1 MRLSAAPS
9 GPAFVGAPGDSL
21 VCLGGDQ
28 WTPGPGGGAGAPL
41 VVLEAPA
48 PFPLNPGG
56 QVPLALVE
64 AVGSVGALVLDG
76 FELVP
81 GGVGPFF
88 YEVIWS
94 AANDTIGASTEL
106 ALIQDPIGLPVT
118 LSAIGT
124 SIEALSLCAVV
135 RVTGEAPAAER
146 TIQFAAGGA
155 LGSNLVQ
162 CRILIRRLT
171 P

>member
-1 MRLSAAPS
+1 MRLTAAPS

-41 VVLEAPA
+41 VVLEAPSA
-48 PFPLNPGG
+48 FPLNPGG

-76 FELVP
+76 FEITP

-94 AANDTIGASTEL
+94 AANDLPAASTEL
-106 ALIQDPIGLPVT
+106 GIIQDPLGLPLT
-118 LSAIGT
+118 LSGT
-124 SIEALSLCAVV
+124 EVSIEAMSLCAVV

-146 TIQFAAGGA
+146 TIQFGA
-155 LGSNLVQ
+155 NGSLGSNLIR